1 MESYC
6 LGVNTVSIQ
15 RAPRRAMNL
24 IAIETSTSY
33 CSLAVSAG
41 DQVFSRHV
49 LAEQRH
55 AEILLDELDGLLADA
70 GLPLSGVEGVAYGEG
85 PGAFTG
91 LRIACGVTQGLALAR
106 NLPVVGV
113 GTLLALAEDAGEP
126 RVIVC
131 IDARMSEVYHAAYL
145 KSGDAWV
152 EVCAPGLCAPRALPL
167 VEGGGWIGC
176 GSGFQAYADLLATR
190 LGPQLIATRPDI
202 SPTAAA
208 ILRLARPRFERGEG
222 KPAAMAQPIYLRDK
236 VALKT
241 SERQ

>member
-1 MESYC
+1 
-6 LGVNTVSIQ
+6 
-15 RAPRRAMNL
+15 MNL

-33 CSLAVSAG
+33 CSLAVSKG
-41 DQVFSRHV
+41 ERIFSRHI

-55 AEILLDELDGLLADA
+55 AEILLDELQGLLRESAQSLADMQ
-70 GLPLSGVEGVAYGEG
+70 GIAYGEG

-113 GTLLALAEDAGEP
+113 GTLLAVAEESGDA
-126 RVIVC
+126 RVVVC
-131 IDARMSEVYHAAYL
+131 IDARMSEVYHAAYR
-145 KSGDAWV
+145 KSAGTWQ
-152 EVCAPGLCAPRALPL
+152 EVCPPGLCAPGELPA
-167 VEGGGWIGC
+167 VEGGGWTGC
-176 GSGFQAYADLLATR
+176 GSGFGAYADALGARLAN
-190 LGPQLIATRPDI
+190 QLVKTRPDI

-222 KPAAMAQPIYLRDK
+222 RPAAMALPVYLRDK

-241 SERQ
+241 SERPEKP